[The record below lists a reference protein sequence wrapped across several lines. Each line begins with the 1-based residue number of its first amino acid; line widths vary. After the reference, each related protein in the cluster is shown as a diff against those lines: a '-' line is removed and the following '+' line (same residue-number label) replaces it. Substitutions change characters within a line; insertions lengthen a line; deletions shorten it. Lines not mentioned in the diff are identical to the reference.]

1 MSLPEYSLK
10 NKKVV
15 WFFLFVL
22 LAGGALGFVTLGK
35 KEDSTFVIKSA
46 SLVCPYPGATPLSTT
61 TRSRPYSSPSVTSRR
76 TTWPSPVTIQT

>member
-46 SLVCPYPGATPLSTT
+46 SLVCSYP
-61 TRSRPYSSPSVTSRR
+61 
-76 TTWPSPVTIQT
+76 